1 MGSNSI
7 LAEFVLDVLDFKD
20 KLQMAKTLNDKVMV
34 INSEDMSQNAMLIIS
49 PKGRADQIQLPI
61 DFHGPLLPSVTND
74 IPNSKSA
81 NVSVEKPDP
90 TPSEMNEN

>member
-7 LAEFVLDVLDFKD
+7 LAAFVLDVLDFKD

-49 PKGRADQIQLPI
+49 PKGRAD
-61 DFHGPLLPSVTND
+61 
-74 IPNSKSA
+74 
-81 NVSVEKPDP
+81 
-90 TPSEMNEN
+90 